1 MLTSITDILLI
12 IVRWI
17 HICSAVVWVGGGM
30 FYLIA
35 IRPIIYVPN
44 KNLNELIKIIN
55 KNLTNISDI
64 AILSLTSTGAII
76 MLNALLKQN
85 STLLYVYILS
95 IKLFLSVLIFAITIN
110 KNRSIK
116 YKISSHK
123 KPNRLLRP
131 FTNYTFVTL
140 TGILII
146 LLSDILR
153 SINIS

>member
-35 IRPIIYVPN
+35 IRPINQVPN
-44 KNLNELIKIIN
+44 KNLNELIRIIN

-64 AILSLTSTGAII
+64 SILSLTSTGAII

-85 STLLYVYILS
+85 LTLLYISILT

-131 FTNYTFVTL
+131 FTNYRFVTL

>member
-1 MLTSITDILLI
+1 MLTSITDIVLI

-35 IRPIIYVPN
+35 IRPINQVPN
-44 KNLNELIKIIN
+44 KNLNELIRIIN

-64 AILSLTSTGAII
+64 SILSLTSTGAII

-85 STLLYVYILS
+85 LTLLYISILT

-110 KNRSIK
+110 KNRSTNSK
-116 YKISSHK
+116 MRSHK

-131 FTNYTFVTL
+131 FTSYTFVTL